1 MNTEILKA
9 KRANAERIKDFSKQL
24 QDFNKASLS
33 EQRRLPQSSELSD
46 VQVSKRRLESNRERA
61 IQFSRGIPKPAIKL
75 KNSNSNSNAERKGD
89 EEEEGEEEIEE
100 RFRRKNHSNNDDDDD
115 DYDGGWGL
123 SSAKASKLREL
134 QLKHLESKKNI
145 DAMKRS
151 MGM

>member
-1 MNTEILKA
+1 MNTDILKA

-61 IQFSRGIPKPAIKL
+61 IQFSRGVPKPAIKL
-75 KNSNSNSNAERKGD
+75 KNTNSNSTAERKGS
-89 EEEEGEEEIEE
+89 EEEEGDEDDN
-100 RFRRKNHSNNDDDDD
+100 KDDDD
-115 DYDGGWGL
+115 GWGL

>member
-75 KNSNSNSNAERKGD
+75 KNSNSNAEMKGD
-89 EEEEGEEEIEE
+89 EEEEEGDEEIEE
-100 RFRRKNHSNNDDDDD
+100 RFR
-115 DYDGGWGL
+115 
-123 SSAKASKLREL
+123 
-134 QLKHLESKKNI
+134 
-145 DAMKRS
+145 
-151 MGM
+151 

>member
-1 MNTEILKA
+1 MLF
-9 KRANAERIKDFSKQL
+9 R
-24 QDFNKASLS
+24 
-33 EQRRLPQSSELSD
+33 SD

-75 KNSNSNSNAERKGD
+75 KNSNSNAEMKGD
-89 EEEEGEEEIEE
+89 EEEEEGDEEIEE
-100 RFRRKNHSNNDDDDD
+100 RFRRKNHNDDDDD
-115 DYDGGWGL
+115 GWGL

-145 DAMKRS
+145 DAMKKS

>member
-75 KNSNSNSNAERKGD
+75 KNSNSNAERKGD

-115 DYDGGWGL
+115 EYDGGWGL